1 MVRSAGKIEVETS
14 AVILAGGESRRM
26 GRAKAW
32 LEIDGK
38 PLIQLAVEKV
48 RTLGICEIFISG
60 RAGEDYSALNCPVLF
75 DLEPGFGPIGGIE
88 RGLHE
93 CTSPLLLVLAV
104 DLPRISPAL
113 LGRMRKACDR
123 LTGVVPKLCEQL
135 EPLAAI
141 YPKRCHA
148 LAFAAIAK
156 AQYSARDF
164 ASACLREKAVRTYAV
179 TQREA
184 SDFMNWNRPA
194 DVSGDQ
200 LAALN

>member
-1 MVRSAGKIEVETS
+1 METS
-14 AVILAGGESRRM
+14 AIILAGGESRRM

-48 RTLGICEIFISG
+48 RALGIREIFISG
-60 RAGEDYSALNCPVLF
+60 RVGEDYSALNCPVLF

-104 DLPRISPAL
+104 DLPRMTSEFLSKL
-113 LGRMRKACDR
+113 LKSCDR
-123 LTGVVPKLCEQL
+123 LTGIVSRLNDGL
-135 EPLAAI
+135 EPFAGI
-141 YPKRCHA
+141 YPKRCHV
-148 LAFAAIAK
+148 LASSAITR

-164 ASACLREKAVRTYAV
+164 VSACLHERAVRAFPV
-179 TQREA
+179 AHRD
-184 SDFMNWNRPA
+184 SGLFVNWNRPA
-194 DVSGDQ
+194 DAV
-200 LAALN
+200 AAT